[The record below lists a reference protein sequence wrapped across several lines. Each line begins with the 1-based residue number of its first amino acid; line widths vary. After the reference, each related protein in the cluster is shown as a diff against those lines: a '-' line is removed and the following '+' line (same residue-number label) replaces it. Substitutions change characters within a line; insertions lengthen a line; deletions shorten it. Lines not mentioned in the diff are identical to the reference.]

1 MMDDIIDLE
10 LEKIDAILAK
20 INADPEIDELKH
32 VERNLW
38 TNIRLKAEEGRR
50 TGIGITAEG
59 DMLAGLQLRYGSEE
73 ATTFSVEVH
82 KTLALEAYKSSTYL
96 AKERGPFAIYDAER
110 EANNPFILRMK
121 EADPVMY
128 NNMVK
133 FGRRNIALLTIA
145 PTGTTSLMT
154 QTTSGIE
161 PIFSTFYKRRRK
173 VNPNDKDVK
182 VTFTDEVGDAW
193 EEFNVFHHK
202 FIDWLKL
209 KGYDSD
215 EVTRMG
221 DEEIEAIIAKSPYY
235 KATANDVDWIAKV
248 KMQGAIQKWV
258 DHSISV
264 TINLPADAKEE
275 LVSEL
280 YLTAWKSGCKG
291 ATVYR
296 DGSRNGVLIAG
307 KADIRPERAKRPK
320 VLDCDVIRFNINE
333 EKWVAFVGLKES
345 KPYEI
350 FTGIADEEIFPIPK
364 SIIKGKIIK
373 NKDEEGNTRYD
384 FQYTDKYGYKKTMG
398 GLSHMFKPEF
408 WNYAKLISGV
418 LRHEMPI
425 QDVVNLIQSL
435 RLDSESINN
444 WKNGVERALKK
455 YIPNGTKAKGKCG
468 ECGSDNLVYEEGCL
482 ICKDCGS
489 SKCG

>member
-1 MMDDIIDLE
+1 
-10 LEKIDAILAK
+10 
-20 INADPEIDELKH
+20 
-32 VERNLW
+32 
-38 TNIRLKAEEGRR
+38 
-50 TGIGITAEG
+50 
-59 DMLAGLQLRYGSEE
+59 
-73 ATTFSVEVH
+73 
-82 KTLALEAYKSSTYL
+82 
-96 AKERGPFAIYDAER
+96 
-110 EANNPFILRMK
+110 
-121 EADPVMY
+121 
-128 NNMVK
+128 MVK

-182 VTFTDEVGDAW
+182 VSFQDEVGDSW

-202 FIDWLKL
+202 FVDWLKL
-209 KGYDSD
+209 NGYDSD
-215 EVTRMG
+215 EVTRMR
-221 DEEIEAIIAKSPYY
+221 DEEIESIIAKSPYY

-248 KMQGAIQKWV
+248 RMQGAIQKWV
-258 DHSISV
+258 DHSISG
-264 TINLPADAKEE
+264 TINLPSDAKEE

-296 DGSRNGVLIAG
+296 DGSRTGVLIAG
-307 KADIRPERAKRPK
+307 SKNDIHPERPKRPK

-345 KPYEI
+345 RPYEI

-373 NKDEEGNTRYD
+373 NRDDDGNTRYD

-425 QDVVNLIQSL
+425 ADVVNLIQSL